1 MRNRNRSAVRRFLP
15 SLNRQPVP
23 QKVAP
28 AKIRRRGFLE
38 ALEPRMVLHGEFSPE
53 FLPQGVENPIAGIN
67 PQGMLVVYTTT
78 SAEYDNQI
86 IVSQDGIGNVLIT
99 DVLVPFETTS
109 IEGAE
114 LLDDQHTL
122 KIPLASIPAQQLHL
136 FGGGGDDTL
145 TVDYANG
152 DAILANGLFFYG
164 GGQNSTDPGDQII
177 LRNGDVDSVDYTFV
191 NDNDGSIIIDGRR
204 LEYTGLE
211 PVTDNLSASTRSF
224 TFTGAAET
232 VVISDPTAGDGLTR
246 INSTLGESVDFNVPT
261 TSLTVITNGGD
272 TVNINAFDSTFN
284 TPLISLQGTT
294 STNNYNLGAS
304 NIIPDA
310 TALSLTGNVAF
321 SLNGFNETVAS
332 LASTDATPTVNLT
345 AGQTLT
351 AGNATSTTYSGLL
364 TGSGNLTKEGAG
376 TLTLS
381 GASTGYSGVTTIN
394 NGVLQLA
401 AVDSVGTGNTV
412 INTGATFEI
421 NNVTHNAPVALNNG
435 GTLRGLGAAARENGV
450 VTLAASGTVTLA
462 SASAA
467 STLTLSDAANDL
479 TGGAGGLTV
488 NVTGAGVVA
497 LTQDSNAGVAANPV
511 KWNVTSSILSFMGDL
526 NFGVAPTAVTA
537 NLFTLTAGTLRNSA
551 TVAPTLATNRG
562 ITLAAGGGT
571 IDNAVGSTNLTYS
584 GRFTGANPLNV
595 TGSITPAFIMNG
607 PMAANQFSQLNIN
620 GTRVFFNNNVNAL
633 GGAAST
639 TPINIITGQ
648 IGLISNAGGVFT
660 VSNPITMASGTTI
673 VSRATGANSL
683 ALTGVVTLPTTGTI
697 LFNTESTAD
706 GVINMTNA
714 ANAVALTGN
723 LTIQVGPNTAGPGQV
738 NFNHLF
744 SGGFGLI
751 KTQTGIA
758 GLTNPANT
766 YTGATQ
772 VNGGIL
778 EVATLAAAGLASP
791 IGASTNA
798 AANLQFSGGGLLRY
812 TGGDFTIDRNYTVN
826 AGGGGID
833 VSTAATTVT
842 LSQTGTGAGG
852 LFKAGAGTLLLTN
865 AGSNFTGTS
874 TVLQGTL
881 RLGVTNGLPA
891 GSGLI
896 VGSGTTTGTFDM
908 ATFNQQLTTLG
919 SATTTNAVANII
931 TINPG
936 RTLMTTAATTIGGL
950 ISGTNTSTAL
960 TMNGGGSFVT
970 TGGVTFRVGGDGTGT
985 TTGNS
990 ATLDMSGLATFVAT
1004 VTTFAIGDNQ
1014 GGTGNSANT
1023 VILATDSTITAT
1035 TLDLNTGR
1043 ASLQTLRLGAGL
1055 NVINADTINVGQ
1067 VTQRASGLINFN
1079 SATGS
1084 VRIRDRAGTGRAT
1097 FNVGA
1102 GTTGTDANITAD
1114 VNFGGHVADILAGT
1128 LTIGQRTAAGA
1139 AQSGGTIVNFTFDS
1153 GTLDVNSIVLG
1164 PKTGTT
1170 AVNSIVSGTLNI
1182 GGGTVLVG
1190 TGGITMAQN
1199 AYSTGTGN
1207 TSAILNI
1214 TGGTVT
1220 VNGAIVRGAAGTQT
1234 TTAVINQSGG
1244 LLDLTNHGIGG
1255 AALPIAYNKAT
1266 AATAQLIGANSNFGV
1281 ASFTAGNLFVN
1292 GFIGQLS
1299 TDAGTT
1305 LLPGNGPGAGAGL
1318 GVVIGNYVQNG
1329 ALQLEITS
1337 PTGTVE
1343 GTHYDQIKV
1352 VGGTV
1357 TLGATATLNIS
1368 YTGAPGSFNPG
1379 TGQVYTLID
1388 NVSSTSSGTFAGLA
1402 EGATVTLDGK
1412 NLTLS
1417 YVGGD
1422 GNDVVLTSA
1431 GLPGPLYVN
1440 DQFTG
1445 SGTIDGDLEA
1455 PLMQSAVLGT
1465 TAFASITAA
1474 LAMYPNYSG
1483 TIIVNGGT
1491 YTAAA
1496 LAGGNGVT
1504 LRLVQDLSASEP
1516 DVTLQN
1522 LTGDANDTIVTRHY
1536 NGATGGNLIVTQ
1548 GTFAGPI
1555 LGIGNLTKTT
1565 TGTLTLSAANGYSG
1579 STTITQ
1585 GTITLGVNNAL
1596 PTTTALTV
1604 GTGTTVGTLDMA
1616 AFNQT
1621 VGSLSSGSN
1630 SASLNTIN
1638 VAAGKTLQVNGDV
1651 TLGNNTNNATTNL
1664 TMSGGGALV
1673 VNGANIRVGNNTAGT
1688 NIASKA
1694 NWNLAALGSFTTTLS
1709 GALIIQAAGDN
1720 VANPSVL
1727 TLSDGVNIIKAP
1739 TITVGGSGSGGLQE
1753 IRLGGGTN
1761 VINATTINIGNGGR
1775 DPGSISFAGAAGS
1788 VVIRDLAG
1796 TGRAVF
1802 NMATTSGNTAAPAAN
1817 AFNVAG
1823 HNADLLLGA
1832 VTIGTQNRGTSFS
1845 NTFAFDTGTLD
1856 MSSLVLGGRSGEAST
1871 GAGTARVNTTTM
1883 NLGGGNV
1890 TIGTGITNMGQIS
1903 GTGYTA
1909 TTQPHTVNATLN
1921 ISGGNVT
1928 IGATSGNSIV
1938 MSAIAITGTT
1948 NVAALTANSVVNI
1961 TGGVTTLAGNIVRP
1975 VVSGTTTGV
1984 ITTTAGVNIAGG
1996 TLNMAVHSIGTATEL
2011 ISLPFTSGTIQGL
2024 SQYNGGAAVVKTG
2037 AGVGTIAGTN
2047 AYTGAT
2053 TVSAGTLNVSGT
2065 IASAPTV
2072 QTGATLSG
2080 IGQTG
2085 LLTVNAGG
2093 IHAPGSTVGA
2103 MSVSGNYVQNGALNI
2118 ELGGSG
2124 TFDQVK
2130 VIGSGSVTLG
2140 ATSTLSVTYT
2150 GTPGTFAPVVGEQ
2163 FMIVD
2168 NDGAVAGD
2176 TTGTFTGLAE
2186 GATVTVDGV
2195 NLTLQYHGGDGND
2208 IVLVAATGTPV
2219 YYINNQFVS
2228 GTVDGDLEAPGTQ
2241 TATVGVNA
2249 FASIAAALT
2258 FNPAFAGVMIV
2269 NGGTYTSALLAG
2281 GGNVTL
2287 RLVRDLANTEPDVVF
2302 QDLSGSAG
2310 DAIDMRYYDSTGG
2323 NLTVTQGTFAGVISG
2338 TGDFAKTT
2346 AGALTLSGA
2355 NTYTGSTTINQGTVT
2370 LGVDNTLPVVTNL
2383 TIGTGTTTATLSLG
2397 TFNQT
2402 LASLTSASNSAT
2414 ANVITVGAGKTLNVT
2429 GGMTIGVANTSGAAT
2444 QSKLTVNGGG
2454 AMTLTGTTVNI
2465 SVNQAGTNVAWTNT
2479 GTFDV
2484 TALASFSATVSN
2496 FNLGVG
2502 GTSAGAGVVLLSN
2515 TANTIIANTLT
2526 VGDTGANNGSGTS
2539 TLTLG
2544 TGTNVLRVDNLT
2556 VGAGKGS
2563 GPGVLKFA
2571 SQTAGSPGTVTVN
2584 NSAGTGPVTS
2594 IQIGDNSGTATAGAA
2609 VGTLDLRGHV
2619 STINATAITLAQLNM
2634 TSNAGGTTGTL
2645 RFDSGVLTVDTLT
2658 IAPKTNAGTGKAV
2671 GLVDIGGGTMTVNSG
2686 IVLGSQSGLG
2696 GSTATLNIT
2705 GGTVNL
2711 LGDLVNMGALT
2722 TSTLTLN
2729 GGTLNMNGND
2739 IGGLIPVDVVNL
2751 QSGTLANVGQIN
2763 SGANVSK
2770 TTAGTLTILGTNT
2783 YTGATTVSAGTLQ
2796 LNGSLVS
2803 APTVQTGATLTGAGT
2818 TGVLTVD
2825 VGGNLVPGSPI
2836 GLLAVTGNQVVNG
2849 ALAMQIGSIS
2859 GTAAGTDYDQI
2870 KVTNNGSVNIG
2881 AGATLT
2887 VTYTG
2892 TAGTFNPTVGST
2904 YILIDNDGTAP
2915 GDTVGTFN
2923 GLPGGSTVTVDG
2935 KSLVIQYN
2943 GGDGNDVVLTVPAP
2957 TLLYVDDDFPV
2968 SGSVDGDLE
2977 TAGTQSAVMGSTA
2990 FQSLAA
2996 LLLANPTYSGAVIVN
3011 GGIYA
3016 SALLAGGGNVTLR
3029 LVQDLTN
3036 NELNVQFNDL
3046 SGAAGDGIIT
3056 RFNNVAN
3063 ANLIVTQGAFSGVI
3077 SGGGTLSKINPT
3089 QVDLLGVNTYTG
3101 ATTVTGGTLRVTG
3114 SIIPSATTVQTG
3126 ATLTGAGTIGLLTV
3140 NAGGVHQP
3148 GVGTAVGLGN
3158 VQGNYVENGGLT
3170 VELSSATG
3178 TTAGTHYDQVRVTGS
3193 GSVALG
3199 ATSTL
3204 TLTYTGAAGTFNPAV
3219 GSTYVI
3225 IDNDGAVAADT
3236 TGAFS
3241 GIPDGSF
3248 VIVDGKPLQINYHGG
3263 DGNDVVLVVPSIT
3276 TLYVNDQFAS
3286 GNVDGDLETAGTQT
3300 ATVGVNAF
3308 ATVAAALAAYP
3319 GFAGTIYVNGGTYP
3333 SALLAGGGNVTLR
3346 LLQDLTASELNVQFN
3361 DLSGD
3366 AGDAI
3371 VTRFNNV
3378 ANANLTVTQGAFSGV
3393 ISGNGGLTK
3402 TSATQVDLL
3411 GVNSYTGVTTVT
3423 GGTLKLTGSIIPSA
3437 TTVQTGATLTG
3448 AGTMGLLTV
3457 NAGGVHQPGV
3467 GTAVGFGNVQGN
3479 YVENGGLTL
3488 EFGSINGTTAGTDFD
3503 QLRITGSGSVT
3514 LGGTSTLTVNYT
3526 GAPGTFNPTVG
3537 SIYRIIDNDGSAAA
3551 DTTGNFAGLPEG
3563 ATVTVDGKPMQIQYH
3578 AGDGND
3584 VVLVALAPIAALYV
3598 DDDFPISGTVDGDLE
3613 TAGTQPAVMGTSAFQ
3628 SLAALFAANPSYAG
3642 VIVVNGGDYSA
3653 TAASLA
3659 GGGDVVLRLVQDL
3672 TLGEVDVILGALSG
3686 SATDQIVTR
3695 FNNVANANL
3704 VVTSGSFPG
3713 VIGGSGGVIKNG
3725 VGTVTLSGAN
3735 TFGGAAV
3742 VNGGV
3747 LSVGDVANSGSASH
3761 LGSGSGV
3768 TINGNSVLQFT
3779 GAAADS
3785 LNRTITLTGS
3795 AGAASPRIEVT
3806 SAAGDLQLTG
3816 AIAGAGQ
3823 ILGKLGAGA
3832 LSLETGSTTNIG
3844 TFYAAGG
3851 VTNIRGSANVTAG
3864 QIGVGASPFFI
3875 TGGGSGTLNIQGTA
3889 TISTGTIHLG
3899 ENNGGPT
3906 QTNFINQSGGTVT
3919 VTGNSGENAGIRL
3932 AHWGNET
3939 STYTLSGGTLQ
3950 LTDATADIAIATD
3963 GTGTFA
3969 QTGGILNVPGI
3980 MVDHRDANGSASFSL
3995 TGGTSTIGARG
4006 LRIADSTTSSI
4017 AGTANVTA
4025 SSIAIGQFANSSLSI
4040 GGAAAVNVS
4049 GAVTLG
4055 TAAAIGGDLT
4065 ITSTGVITFGALRVG
4080 RGTATITGANVTS
4093 TGVSTVGSN
4102 RSDEIPGMTTGSTA
4116 AGVLNIG
4123 SGSFTALG
4131 IVMGNAD
4138 GGVVTGT
4145 INQSGGTVTTT
4156 GDATEGNGV
4165 RMGHWP
4171 QGTTFY
4177 NLSNGTLNVNG
4188 GFALSTATDGTGTF
4202 TQTGGVANVTQLDLN
4217 SRVAAAGNGTFTL
4230 NGGVFNVGS
4239 GGIVTDG
4246 GGGPYTA
4253 NLGGGTLRA
4262 TANWS
4267 SLLNFNLTNAVGA
4280 AIVDTN
4286 GFNVALSG
4294 VLSGAG
4300 ALTKIGAGNLTLS
4313 GANVY
4318 GGATNANAG
4327 VLQLSGG
4334 AAVLDTA
4341 GAVNVGLGGT
4351 VQLLANETVSSYA
4364 GAGDLGAG
4372 TNDSTLALGAFT
4384 LTTTGNMALGNV
4396 TTSGGSLV
4404 SGGNI
4409 VDADDDNN
4417 ITGAGMVLQAAAGVG
4432 TAVDPLETTLA
4443 NLEASGG
4450 TGGVFVA
4457 NTGNLVIGGVSALVG
4472 VSATASNV
4480 SVSASGSLT
4489 VNETVST
4496 TGSGNVTLSTV
4507 DAAGAGQDIV
4517 LTAAVNVNSAGAIV
4531 LNAGDNATLAGSLL
4545 SGTTATVNVD
4555 AASADAGV
4563 GGVFSLTGTITAPGG
4578 AVINGN
4584 GDNDTFN
4591 LAPQAGAAVTV
4602 NGLAPDMTLVG
4613 DVLNLDL
4620 SATTSRQLTLGSIGA
4635 GVWTLNAPL
4644 KTVSYTSIEAMNSNT
4659 PFDLSLDANLAAFGN
4674 TGVPDLITVRQNGA
4688 NLVVERTGS
4697 AAVPDNDD
4705 VGVIFQGASAQ
4716 IQSFTYAGSADA
4728 DVLTVSDVGG
4738 LPVFAGTAPSVPD
4751 NVNLAGVGSILF
4763 DGNGGADEIVFAL
4776 TGASGGLSYAI
4787 GNGSGPGSGEGEVRA
4802 VSGAQTLQAYFVD
4815 VEQATRTGTNA
4826 SPGTL
4831 NLIGDAAINAISIG
4845 ATGATTTIGATGYT
4859 PLVFSGN
4866 NFNNISIDGGA
4877 NADVLE
4883 LASFGSG
4890 QTNNPTVTLS
4900 GGIGDDTLRVL
4911 STSGNTGIVTLLGG
4925 VGSDSFVLQSAVGG
4939 PDEDITAPV
4948 IVDGT
4953 DGSIASNNDTLT
4965 IIDTADASGD
4975 TVFVNATSAGTSS
4988 DYRVEGVN
4996 AAAGDDVIF
5005 RNIDTLTYTGTTGN
5019 DAIDAQFTN
5028 TTPAHDLSIVTLNGW
5043 LGADQFLL
5051 FTSDQQGGTGPTPTA
5066 TASGVATIALN
5077 GDAPG
5082 NPNALDGNDVFGA
5095 TAPGLTGTGAGNA
5108 GLVVA
5113 DSVRGIRPSASTAIS
5128 INGGQPTAPVGTIGD
5143 SVGDV
5148 LNLDLSGV
5156 PTASSFVLATL
5167 SGVIAS
5173 PGLQPLN
5180 YGQIEDLNFITNH
5193 QLLNLQLGDTLVRG
5207 TSGQDTIIFSKNP
5220 TPADPSGTRVR
5231 LNTLVVDFPMSGKT
5245 LTYAGDANDYVTHS
5259 NVTFPMEIH
5268 GEGGDDMLFGGM
5280 GNDLIYGGL
5289 GNDQVN
5295 ASGGD
5300 NIVVGDE
5307 ELIGTLPLV
5316 QDSTIGG
5323 NDVLSA
5329 LGGNDVFYGGGGNDQ
5344 VSPGAG
5350 NDYLHGGEG
5359 DDILD
5364 GAQGDDRIYGGGGN
5378 DVLSGSA
5385 GNDLVVGGEG
5395 NDLLLG
5401 AEGNDVLIGGG
5412 GADNLNGGGGDDLL
5426 ITGRVANEASSWDS
5440 ETATAT
5446 FGAGLY
5452 SRPADNDAALLILLN
5467 AWSTTGDRSTLAAI
5481 TSDAIFDQVWGYTG
5495 NDDFSTS
5502 AGEAQDFNA
5511 NGMGLD
5517 ELI

>member
-1 MRNRNRSAVRRFLP
+1 MLSRTRALFRRFLATGSASRTKRNSQKSN
-15 SLNRQPVP
+15 SL
-23 QKVAP
+23 A
-28 AKIRRRGFLE
+28 RRRAFLE
-38 ALEPRMVLHGEFSPE
+38 ALEQRTVLHGEFSGEILPPNAPTE
-53 FLPQGVENPIAGIN
+53 LASPVAFLNQGKLIVRSATG
-67 PQGMLVVYTTT
+67 
-78 SAEYDNQI
+78 AEYNNEI
-86 IVSQDGIGNVLIT
+86 IVQQDGAGNVLIT
-99 DVLVPFETTS
+99 DILLPFETTS
-109 IEGAE
+109 IPGAQ
-114 LLDDQHTL
+114 LLEDQHTL
-122 KIPLASIPAQQLHL
+122 KIPLDSIPLQQLHI

-145 TVDYANG
+145 RVDMSGGN
-152 DAILANGLFFYG
+152 AILENGLFFYG
-164 GGQNSTDPGDQII
+164 GDQNSTDPGDQII
-177 LRNGDVDSVDYTFV
+177 LENGEVDSVDYTFV
-191 NDNDGSIIIDGRR
+191 NDNDGSIAVDGR
-204 LEYTGLE
+204 LLTYVGLE

-232 VVISDPTAGDGLTR
+232 IVISDPVAADGQTR

-284 TPLISLQGTT
+284 TPLLSLQGTT
-294 STNNYNLGAS
+294 SANAYNLGTG
-304 NIIPDA
+304 NVLPDTIDVSLTGFA
-310 TALSLTGNVAF
+310 ALSLNAA
-321 SLNGFNETVAS
+321 NGETIGS
-332 LASTDATPTVNLT
+332 LASTDAVPTLSL
-345 AGQTLT
+345 AQTLT
-351 AGNATSTTYSGLL
+351 TGSAANTTFSGIISGAGSLVKTGTGTMTLAGANTYSG
-364 TGSGNLTKEGAG
+364 S
-376 TLTLS
+376 
-381 GASTGYSGVTTIN
+381 TTIN
-394 NGVLQLA
+394 GGVISIALDNGLGTAPGA
-401 AVDSVGTGNTV
+401 ATANSIT
-412 INTGATFEI
+412 
-421 NNVTHNAPVALNNG
+421 LNG
-435 GTLRGLGAAARENGV
+435 GTLA
-450 VTLAASGTVTLA
+450 T
-462 SASAA
+462 SAGF
-467 STLTLSDAANDL
+467 TLSA
-479 TGGAGGLTV
+479 
-488 NVTGAGVVA
+488 
-497 LTQDSNAGVAANPV
+497 
-511 KWNVTSSILSFMGDL
+511 
-526 NFGVAPTAVTA
+526 
-537 NLFTLTAGTLRNSA
+537 
-551 TVAPTLATNRG
+551 NRG
-562 ITLAAGGGT
+562 ITLAGAGGT
-571 IDNAVGSTNLTYS
+571 FSTTGGVTYN
-584 GRFTGANPLNV
+584 GIIAGALPFTKTGAGDWVITTTV
-595 TGSITPAFIMNG
+595 TNAFSALTINNG
-607 PMAANQFSQLNIN
+607 
-620 GTRVFFNNNVNAL
+620 RVFYNSQNNL
-633 GGAAST
+633 GGVAVPITIQNGGVLDLQTTAST
-639 TPINIITGQ
+639 I
-648 IGLISNAGGVFT
+648 A
-660 VSNPITMASGTTI
+660 NPITVESGGGI
-673 VSRATGANSL
+673 AARV
-683 ALTGVVTLPTTGTI
+683 ALTLSGLLTLPTTGTAI
-697 LFNTESTAD
+697 FNRDDQATAA
-706 GVINMTNA
+706 ITISNA
-714 ANAVALTGN
+714 ANAIALTGD
-723 LTIQVGPNTAGPGQV
+723 LTIQLGTINATVGQV
-738 NFNHLF
+738 TLNHLI

-751 KTQTGIA
+751 KTGTGNLKLTGVSTYTGDTTILDGTLFANANIAPSTAGNFGNSANPIIVGDTTGANGAGIFTDNTLTISRGINIRAGSTGVKRIGIA
-758 GLTNPANT
+758 GAFNATVSGPITLNDNVTFQVNSNTLTVSSLLADSGGARNVTKTSGGTLILSNNANT
-766 YTGATQ
+766 YTGVTSFT
-772 VNGGIL
+772 GGIL
-778 EVATLAAAGLASP
+778 NATTISDYGVPSSLGARTAAQETATGDGIGFVFRSGTLQYTGATAQSTNRQIRVQTTGGAIDASGSAAAATLSFTFNTANTNWFDTAGIRTLTLTGTNTGANTFANIIADQAASPTSISKTGSGTWVLTNNANIYTGVTTVSGGVLRVLSTAPNALGATTGGTNVSGGTLELNGNFAFPAEPLLISGAGASGVGALNATGNVSIPGRLGLNGSATIGAAAGSTLDLSGPIFKEQNGATTFVGAGNINVNSPLTDADYSLTPFTAKFFNAASLALNDPTVISNAFKGVTAATATATLNSALNYPAAAAAALTNLFGTAVADNFTTVFSATLTVTTPGTYTFAATNNDDGAAVWLKPAANTDFVAGDLLQGILANNNTAVVTRVLAAGSYTLLYTQRDGTGAEGVIGRLLGPTATGQTNGTLLPIATPSTGAAGTNSVIVTNSGIVTLAAANTFTGRTTVNSGTLAVANSAALNPATGGTFVEAGGTLALQSGVTIASEVITLNGVGATGQLGALVNLSGNNTIDTTSSLIAQDVNQVGQIRLASLAGTLTVSSPVNLRFSRLSADGPGNIVVNGVISGVGGTGAASPTENTATNSGVFANVPEANGYTLLYELPLADVNNYAAASSVPYTVNNNAAFTAPFDRVAYYVELQVPGGPLQYVYASMDAFTANDSQIGVPSNGTSALFQRIVNNMNVNSNVPGVVNGTGLATGGIEFWASNYSQPLNATSAPPNQTPSP
-791 IGASTNA
+791 ANAS
-798 AANLQFSGGGLLRY
+798 AANYDFGDSGGG
-812 TGGDFTIDRNYTVN
+812 TGVGHGSMQLHNVDID
-826 AGGGGID
+826 G
-833 VSTAATTVT
+833 
-842 LSQTGTGAGG
+842 
-852 LFKAGAGTLLLTN
+852 AGAGTIGQTLFAFN
-865 AGSNFTGTS
+865 NWNTGTS
-874 TVLQGTL
+874 GAAALGIGSRPGTADIDWTFAANVSTYYVRNIVVLARETTARVFTSDNGVTKLGTGTLTLTAANTFNGETVVNQGTL
-881 RLGVTNGLPA
+881 VAANNAALGVTA
-891 GSGLI
+891 GSTTVNIG
-896 VGSGTTTGTFDM
+896 GTLALDNTVNGNLTIAENLTIYGAGTAGAGAIRNVAGNNQLTGTVLALDLPPAITMPVGTGLELWLDAANVVTAGSTVTTWNDRLFGDNTVANDGTQASVTKRPTQVLNALNGNPVVQFDGLNTVDGDRLDL
-908 ATFNQQLTTLG
+908 AGTLNL
-919 SATTTNAVANII
+919 TTNATIFFVALDGPQTADSGSCCRPIISDASSGAGYGDIGYTIAFLRSGGGQPGFRVDKASLLPSNDAVGVNII
-931 TINPG
+931 NPISLG
-936 RTLMTTAATTIGGL
+936 ATTSNAYHMYAMTSNAAVTSFYQDGVLLASANLVSTPVATSYDIGG
-950 ISGTNTSTAL
+950 NR
-960 TMNGGGSFVT
+960 GSNI
-970 TGGVTFRVGGDGTGT
+970 RHY
-985 TTGNS
+985 
-990 ATLDMSGLATFVAT
+990 
-1004 VTTFAIGDNQ
+1004 Q
-1014 GGTGNSANT
+1014 GGIAEMLAFNGELSAIDQASVQKYLT
-1023 VILATDSTITAT
+1023 AKYFTAPVVAVDPVIT
-1035 TLDLNTGR
+1035 
-1043 ASLQTLRLGAGL
+1043 
-1055 NVINADTINVGQ
+1055 
-1067 VTQRASGLINFN
+1067 
-1079 SATGS
+1079 S
-1084 VRIRDRAGTGRAT
+1084 V
-1097 FNVGA
+1097 
-1102 GTTGTDANITAD
+1102 
-1114 VNFGGHVADILAGT
+1114 AGT
-1128 LTIGQRTAAGA
+1128 LTIG
-1139 AQSGGTIVNFTFDS
+1139 
-1153 GTLDVNSIVLG
+1153 
-1164 PKTGTT
+1164 GTT
-1170 AVNSIVSGTLNI
+1170 SIANL
-1182 GGGTVLVG
+1182 
-1190 TGGITMAQN
+1190 
-1199 AYSTGTGN
+1199 
-1207 TSAILNI
+1207 
-1214 TGGTVT
+1214 T
-1220 VNGAIVRGAAGTQT
+1220 VNGA
-1234 TTAVINQSGG
+1234 
-1244 LLDLTNHGIGG
+1244 
-1255 AALPIAYNKAT
+1255 
-1266 AATAQLIGANSNFGV
+1266 
-1281 ASFTAGNLFVN
+1281 GNVT
-1292 GFIGQLS
+1292 LS
-1299 TDAGTT
+1299 
-1305 LLPGNGPGAGAGL
+1305 
-1318 GVVIGNYVQNG
+1318 GVVQN
-1329 ALQLEITS
+1329 A
-1337 PTGTVE
+1337 PAKTGT
-1343 GTHYDQIKV
+1343 
-1352 VGGTV
+1352 
-1357 TLGATATLNIS
+1357 
-1368 YTGAPGSFNPG
+1368 
-1379 TGQVYTLID
+1379 
-1388 NVSSTSSGTFAGLA
+1388 
-1402 EGATVTLDGK
+1402 
-1412 NLTLS
+1412 
-1417 YVGGD
+1417 
-1422 GNDVVLTSA
+1422 
-1431 GLPGPLYVN
+1431 
-1440 DQFTG
+1440 
-1445 SGTIDGDLEA
+1445 
-1455 PLMQSAVLGT
+1455 
-1465 TAFASITAA
+1465 
-1474 LAMYPNYSG
+1474 
-1483 TIIVNGGT
+1483 
-1491 YTAAA
+1491 
-1496 LAGGNGVT
+1496 
-1504 LRLVQDLSASEP
+1504 
-1516 DVTLQN
+1516 
-1522 LTGDANDTIVTRHY
+1522 
-1536 NGATGGNLIVTQ
+1536 
-1548 GTFAGPI
+1548 
-1555 LGIGNLTKTT
+1555 LTKSGA
-1565 TGTLTLSAANGYSG
+1565 GTLTLSA
-1579 STTITQ
+1579 T
-1585 GTITLGVNNAL
+1585 
-1596 PTTTALTV
+1596 
-1604 GTGTTVGTLDMA
+1604 D
-1616 AFNQT
+1616 
-1621 VGSLSSGSN
+1621 
-1630 SASLNTIN
+1630 
-1638 VAAGKTLQVNGDV
+1638 
-1651 TLGNNTNNATTNL
+1651 
-1664 TMSGGGALV
+1664 
-1673 VNGANIRVGNNTAGT
+1673 
-1688 NIASKA
+1688 
-1694 NWNLAALGSFTTTLS
+1694 
-1709 GALIIQAAGDN
+1709 
-1720 VANPSVL
+1720 
-1727 TLSDGVNIIKAP
+1727 
-1739 TITVGGSGSGGLQE
+1739 
-1753 IRLGGGTN
+1753 
-1761 VINATTINIGNGGR
+1761 
-1775 DPGSISFAGAAGS
+1775 
-1788 VVIRDLAG
+1788 
-1796 TGRAVF
+1796 
-1802 NMATTSGNTAAPAAN
+1802 
-1817 AFNVAG
+1817 
-1823 HNADLLLGA
+1823 
-1832 VTIGTQNRGTSFS
+1832 
-1845 NTFAFDTGTLD
+1845 
-1856 MSSLVLGGRSGEAST
+1856 
-1871 GAGTARVNTTTM
+1871 
-1883 NLGGGNV
+1883 
-1890 TIGTGITNMGQIS
+1890 
-1903 GTGYTA
+1903 
-1909 TTQPHTVNATLN
+1909 
-1921 ISGGNVT
+1921 
-1928 IGATSGNSIV
+1928 
-1938 MSAIAITGTT
+1938 
-1948 NVAALTANSVVNI
+1948 
-1961 TGGVTTLAGNIVRP
+1961 
-1975 VVSGTTTGV
+1975 
-1984 ITTTAGVNIAGG
+1984 
-1996 TLNMAVHSIGTATEL
+1996 
-2011 ISLPFTSGTIQGL
+2011 
-2024 SQYNGGAAVVKTG
+2024 
-2037 AGVGTIAGTN
+2037 
-2047 AYTGAT
+2047 
-2053 TVSAGTLNVSGT
+2053 
-2065 IASAPTV
+2065 
-2072 QTGATLSG
+2072 
-2080 IGQTG
+2080 
-2085 LLTVNAGG
+2085 
-2093 IHAPGSTVGA
+2093 
-2103 MSVSGNYVQNGALNI
+2103 
-2118 ELGGSG
+2118 
-2124 TFDQVK
+2124 
-2130 VIGSGSVTLG
+2130 
-2140 ATSTLSVTYT
+2140 
-2150 GTPGTFAPVVGEQ
+2150 
-2163 FMIVD
+2163 
-2168 NDGAVAGD
+2168 
-2176 TTGTFTGLAE
+2176 
-2186 GATVTVDGV
+2186 
-2195 NLTLQYHGGDGND
+2195 
-2208 IVLVAATGTPV
+2208 
-2219 YYINNQFVS
+2219 
-2228 GTVDGDLEAPGTQ
+2228 
-2241 TATVGVNA
+2241 
-2249 FASIAAALT
+2249 
-2258 FNPAFAGVMIV
+2258 
-2269 NGGTYTSALLAG
+2269 
-2281 GGNVTL
+2281 
-2287 RLVRDLANTEPDVVF
+2287 
-2302 QDLSGSAG
+2302 
-2310 DAIDMRYYDSTGG
+2310 
-2323 NLTVTQGTFAGVISG
+2323 
-2338 TGDFAKTT
+2338 
-2346 AGALTLSGA
+2346 
-2355 NTYTGSTTINQGTVT
+2355 
-2370 LGVDNTLPVVTNL
+2370 
-2383 TIGTGTTTATLSLG
+2383 
-2397 TFNQT
+2397 
-2402 LASLTSASNSAT
+2402 
-2414 ANVITVGAGKTLNVT
+2414 
-2429 GGMTIGVANTSGAAT
+2429 
-2444 QSKLTVNGGG
+2444 
-2454 AMTLTGTTVNI
+2454 
-2465 SVNQAGTNVAWTNT
+2465 
-2479 GTFDV
+2479 
-2484 TALASFSATVSN
+2484 
-2496 FNLGVG
+2496 
-2502 GTSAGAGVVLLSN
+2502 
-2515 TANTIIANTLT
+2515 
-2526 VGDTGANNGSGTS
+2526 
-2539 TLTLG
+2539 
-2544 TGTNVLRVDNLT
+2544 
-2556 VGAGKGS
+2556 
-2563 GPGVLKFA
+2563 
-2571 SQTAGSPGTVTVN
+2571 
-2584 NSAGTGPVTS
+2584 
-2594 IQIGDNSGTATAGAA
+2594 
-2609 VGTLDLRGHV
+2609 
-2619 STINATAITLAQLNM
+2619 
-2634 TSNAGGTTGTL
+2634 
-2645 RFDSGVLTVDTLT
+2645 
-2658 IAPKTNAGTGKAV
+2658 
-2671 GLVDIGGGTMTVNSG
+2671 
-2686 IVLGSQSGLG
+2686 
-2696 GSTATLNIT
+2696 
-2705 GGTVNL
+2705 
-2711 LGDLVNMGALT
+2711 
-2722 TSTLTLN
+2722 
-2729 GGTLNMNGND
+2729 
-2739 IGGLIPVDVVNL
+2739 
-2751 QSGTLANVGQIN
+2751 
-2763 SGANVSK
+2763 
-2770 TTAGTLTILGTNT
+2770 T
-2783 YTGATTVSAGTLQ
+2783 YTGATTVAG
-2796 LNGSLVS
+2796 
-2803 APTVQTGATLTGAGT
+2803 GT
-2818 TGVLTVD
+2818 
-2825 VGGNLVPGSPI
+2825 
-2836 GLLAVTGNQVVNG
+2836 LAVTG
-2849 ALAMQIGSIS
+2849 
-2859 GTAAGTDYDQI
+2859 
-2870 KVTNNGSVNIG
+2870 
-2881 AGATLT
+2881 
-2887 VTYTG
+2887 
-2892 TAGTFNPTVGST
+2892 ST
-2904 YILIDNDGTAP
+2904 
-2915 GDTVGTFN
+2915 
-2923 GLPGGSTVTVDG
+2923 
-2935 KSLVIQYN
+2935 
-2943 GGDGNDVVLTVPAP
+2943 
-2957 TLLYVDDDFPV
+2957 
-2968 SGSVDGDLE
+2968 
-2977 TAGTQSAVMGSTA
+2977 
-2990 FQSLAA
+2990 
-2996 LLLANPTYSGAVIVN
+2996 
-3011 GGIYA
+3011 
-3016 SALLAGGGNVTLR
+3016 
-3029 LVQDLTN
+3029 
-3036 NELNVQFNDL
+3036 
-3046 SGAAGDGIIT
+3046 
-3056 RFNNVAN
+3056 
-3063 ANLIVTQGAFSGVI
+3063 
-3077 SGGGTLSKINPT
+3077 
-3089 QVDLLGVNTYTG
+3089 
-3101 ATTVTGGTLRVTG
+3101 
-3114 SIIPSATTVQTG
+3114 IPSATTVQTG
-3126 ATLTGAGTIGLLTV
+3126 ATLTGTGTTGLLTV
-3140 NAGGVHQP
+3140 NASGIQAP
-3148 GVGTAVGLGN
+3148 GTPIGKLSTS
-3158 VQGNYVENGGLT
+3158 GNYIENGALQIQIGSPSGA
-3170 VELSSATG
+3170 V
-3178 TTAGTHYDQVRVTGS
+3178 AGTDYDQVAIIGS
-3193 GSVALG
+3193 GSVAIG
-3199 ATSTL
+3199 AAATL
-3204 TLTYTGAAGTFNPAV
+3204 AVSYTGVAGTFAPGAGQV
-3219 GSTYVI
+3219 YVLI
-3225 IDNDGAVAADT
+3225 NNDGTAPGDT
-3236 TGAFS
+3236 TGTFNGLAP
-3241 GIPDGSF
+3241 GAT
-3248 VIVDGKPLQINYHGG
+3248 VTVDGKALTIQYNGG
-3263 DGNDVVLVVPSIT
+3263 DGNDVVLIAP
-3276 TLYVNDQFAS
+3276 A
-3286 GNVDGDLETAGTQT
+3286 
-3300 ATVGVNAF
+3300 
-3308 ATVAAALAAYP
+3308 
-3319 GFAGTIYVNGGTYP
+3319 
-3333 SALLAGGGNVTLR
+3333 
-3346 LLQDLTASELNVQFN
+3346 
-3361 DLSGD
+3361 
-3366 AGDAI
+3366 
-3371 VTRFNNV
+3371 
-3378 ANANLTVTQGAFSGV
+3378 
-3393 ISGNGGLTK
+3393 
-3402 TSATQVDLL
+3402 
-3411 GVNSYTGVTTVT
+3411 
-3423 GGTLKLTGSIIPSA
+3423 
-3437 TTVQTGATLTG
+3437 
-3448 AGTMGLLTV
+3448 
-3457 NAGGVHQPGV
+3457 
-3467 GTAVGFGNVQGN
+3467 AVG
-3479 YVENGGLTL
+3479 
-3488 EFGSINGTTAGTDFD
+3488 
-3503 QLRITGSGSVT
+3503 
-3514 LGGTSTLTVNYT
+3514 
-3526 GAPGTFNPTVG
+3526 
-3537 SIYRIIDNDGSAAA
+3537 
-3551 DTTGNFAGLPEG
+3551 
-3563 ATVTVDGKPMQIQYH
+3563 
-3578 AGDGND
+3578 
-3584 VVLVALAPIAALYV
+3584 LYV
-3598 DDDFPISGTVDGDLE
+3598 DDDFPASGTVDGDLE
-3613 TAGTQPAVMGTSAFQ
+3613 TAGTQSVVMGTGGFQ
-3628 SLAALFAANPSYAG
+3628 SITAALAANPGYSG
-3642 VIVVNGGDYSA
+3642 VIFVNGGTYA
-3653 TAASLA
+3653 AASLA
-3659 GGGDVVLRLVQDL
+3659 GGGAVTLRLLQDL
-3672 TLGEVDVILGALSG
+3672 INAGDLNVTFQSLSG
-3686 SATDQIVTR
+3686 DAADSIVTR
-3695 FNNVANANL
+3695 TLNAANADL
-3704 VVTSGSFPG
+3704 IVESGSFPG

-3932 AHWGNET
+3932 GHWGNET

-3963 GTGTFA
+3963 GTGTFS

-4040 GGAAAVNVS
+4040 GGAAAVNVT

-4055 TAAAIGGDLT
+4055 TAAAISGDLT

-4145 INQSGGTVTTT
+4145 INQTGGTVTTT

-4318 GGATNANAG
+4318 SGATNANAG

-5173 PGLQPLN
+5173 PGLQSLN